1 MDVPTMFEPYNVEP
15 DIDVLPSY
23 FPVPGYDL
31 LPINAFVLKASQ
43 PVLVDSGMM
52 CLNKEFMEKLSSV
65 IDPADLRWL
74 WLTHADPDHVG
85 SLWSIL
91 EAVPKLRLIT
101 TFIGLGRLN
110 VYKPFPMDRVYLL
123 NPGQTIDVGDRV
135 LKAVKP
141 PSFDSPETT
150 GFYDAKSKAFF
161 CADCFGAL
169 ISEPQ
174 ERAAGIASEKLKEG
188 MTIWATIDA
197 PWLHIVDK
205 ALFAK
210 NSNII
215 RDMSAVH
222 VLSAHLPAAYNMT
235 DTLLD
240 NLSAVPGAE
249 PFIGPDQKALE
260 EMLKLVTGR

>member
-1 MDVPTMFEPYNVEP
+1 
-15 DIDVLPSY
+15 
-23 FPVPGYDL
+23 
-31 LPINAFVLKASQ
+31 
-43 PVLVDSGMM
+43 
-52 CLNKEFMEKLSSV
+52 
-65 IDPADLRWL
+65 
-74 WLTHADPDHVG
+74 
-85 SLWSIL
+85 
-91 EAVPKLRLIT
+91 
-101 TFIGLGRLN
+101 
-110 VYKPFPMDRVYLL
+110 
-123 NPGQTIDVGDRV
+123 
-135 LKAVKP
+135 
-141 PSFDSPETT
+141 
-150 GFYDAKSKAFF
+150 
-161 CADCFGAL
+161 
-169 ISEPQ
+169 
-174 ERAAGIASEKLKEG
+174 